1 MEDRYKWVGRVY
13 DMLSYAY
20 GGKSIHSCKT
30 AMLDHLQPGDKV
42 LFAGVGHGLDAI
54 CAAQRGADVT
64 VVDMSET
71 MLENFQRNLAKVE
84 TSGSIRQIHRDIF
97 KVSEYEQYDMVVAN
111 FFLNVFD
118 RQTMFLA
125 LRHLIDLGT
134 PGAHIVIGDF
144 APATDN
150 LMSRFLKALYWYPAI
165 LFFCL
170 VTQNALHRIYPYPDA
185 LRLLGLK
192 VVDKK
197 HFGLGKMKTYWSIL
211 AEKPHDLHS
220 HPHAAALWLGA
231 PTQVPLPQ
239 GVVLSE

>member
-1 MEDRYKWVGRVY
+1 MEDRYKWVGRIY

-42 LFAGVGHGLDAI
+42 LFAGVGHGMDAI
-54 CAAQRGADVT
+54 HAARRGADVT
-64 VVDMSET
+64 VVDMSQT
-71 MLENFQRNLAKVE
+71 MLQSFQRNLAKVE
-84 TSGSIRQIHRDIF
+84 TTGSIRQIHRDFF
-97 KVSEYEQYDMVVAN
+97 KVSEYAQYDMVVAN

-125 LRHLIDLGT
+125 LRHLIDLGK

-144 APATDN
+144 APAADH
-150 LMSRFLKALYWYPAI
+150 LLARFVKALYWYPAI

-170 VTQNALHRIYPYPDA
+170 LTQNALHRIYPYPDA

-197 HFGLGKMKTYWSIL
+197 HFGFGGMKTYWSIM
-211 AEKPHDLHS
+211 ARKPQELHR
-220 HPHAAALWLGA
+220 HPQAASLWQGSPSQALR
-231 PTQVPLPQ
+231 PQ
-239 GVVLSE
+239 GVVVSD